1 MARPRN
7 ARNDAACRGIDD
19 EEEVYVSSP
28 QGLMRIVSHVT
39 GDLMLCVVSL
49 LEGAWASFDS
59 EGVETAGSVNVFTS
73 TVPTCLVMGH

>member
-1 MARPRN
+1 
-7 ARNDAACRGIDD
+7 
-19 EEEVYVSSP
+19 
-28 QGLMRIVSHVT
+28 MRIVSHVT
-39 GDLMLCVVSL
+39 GDIMLCVVSL